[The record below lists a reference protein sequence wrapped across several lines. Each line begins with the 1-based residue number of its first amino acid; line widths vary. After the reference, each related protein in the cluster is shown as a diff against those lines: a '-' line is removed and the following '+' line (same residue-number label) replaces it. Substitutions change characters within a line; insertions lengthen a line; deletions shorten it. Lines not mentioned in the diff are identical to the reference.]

1 MAKFA
6 HDSESFKALKHFVLN
21 ADGSLR
27 EFSDEESMMIANGLK
42 AVPEFSNE
50 RVRYVQV
57 QVLEPGEDKAE
68 GVSEVQVEVRLAGA
82 ALSFND
88 EGHLTLAEALAE
100 TEEVSDFERQTCAEL
115 ALQSAE
121 LMVQHVQ

>member
-1 MAKFA
+1 MARFA
-6 HDSESFKALKHFVLN
+6 HDTESFKALKHFVLN
-21 ADGSLR
+21 ADGSLQ
-27 EFSDEESMMIANGLK
+27 EFSDEDSMLIANGLK

-57 QVLEPGEDKAE
+57 QVLEAGQ
-68 GVSEVQVEVRLAGA
+68 SEETSTNVQVEVRLAGA
-82 ALSFND
+82 ALSFNE

-100 TEEVSDFERQTCAEL
+100 SEEVSDFERQTCAEL

-121 LMVQHVQ
+121 LMTSQVQ